1 MRGRPNSQ
9 QEGMSL
15 VEVLVALVLLAVA
28 LLPVVVGF
36 SQALVSTSDA
46 SIAAVA
52 ASIAREKMEEMKSI
66 DFDLLDSQPRAPRD
80 LRAGDAFFEVTSEVE
95 LHTSVPDLKKVAVV
109 VYRNGSARPI
119 ATVTTYVARAGV

>member
-1 MRGRPNSQ
+1 MRGRVKSQ

-36 SQALVSTSDA
+36 SQALVATSDS

-66 DFDLLDSQPRAPRD
+66 DFDLLDSQPREPRD
-80 LRAGDAFFEVTSEVE
+80 LRAGDSFFEVASQVEV
-95 LHTSVPDLKKVAVV
+95 HTSVPDLKEVAVI
-109 VYRNGSARPI
+109 VYRQGGARPI
-119 ATVTTYVARAGV
+119 ATVTTYVARAGI

>member
-1 MRGRPNSQ
+1 
-9 QEGMSL
+9 MSL

-66 DFDLLDSQPRAPRD
+66 DFDLLDGQPRAPRD

-95 LHTSVPDLKKVAVV
+95 VHTSVPDLKKVAVV